1 MAPGARVGVIGAS
14 GLVGTAVSAHL
25 RARGCDVVPFSAP
38 RGPRLSLS
46 EGRESWVEAAQEQ
59 AEELD
64 LSGLDAVVNAA
75 GNADPVSSDDAA
87 FLWPNAV
94 LPLCLLRACARAGV
108 PLFVHVSSAAVQGRL
123 RLDDSERHQPLS
135 AYARSKSVGEELLLA
150 EAPGPTRLVIYRPV
164 GVQVASRS
172 TTRSL
177 VRLASSR
184 LSVVART
191 PDGPSPQLTV
201 DSMCTAVAFVL
212 EHPDPPVVVAHTG
225 DGLSP
230 YELCSLLGGRRPLRL
245 PNAVAR
251 TVVRA
256 AALRHAGWGRRA
268 EVLLF
273 GQHVGPTWLD
283 RQLRPTA
290 DTAEAWQRLG
300 REVRGG

>member
-1 MAPGARVGVIGAS
+1 
-14 GLVGTAVSAHL
+14 VSPS
-25 RARGCDVVPFSAP
+25 D
-38 RGPRLSLS
+38 
-46 EGRESWVEAAQEQ
+46 GREAWVAAAQKES
-59 AEELD
+59 EELD
-64 LSGLDAVVNAA
+64 LGGLEAVVNAA

-87 FLWPNAV
+87 FLWPNTV

-108 PLFVHVSSAAVQGRL
+108 PRFVHVSSAAVQGRL

-135 AYARSKSVGEELLLA
+135 AYARSKAVGEDLLLA

-164 GVQVASRS
+164 GVQVASRP

-201 DSMCTAVAFVL
+201 DSMCTAIGFLL
-212 EHPDPPVVVAHTG
+212 EHADPPVLVAHTG

-230 YELCSLLGGRRPLRL
+230 YELSWLLGGRRPLL

-251 TVVRA
+251 TAVRA
-256 AALRHAGWGRRA
+256 AGLRHAGWGRRA
-268 EVLLF
+268 EVLLL
-273 GQHVGPTWLD
+273 GQRVGPTWLG
-283 RQLRPTA
+283 RELRPTA
-290 DTAEAWQRLG
+290 DAEDAWRRLG
-300 REVRGG
+300 REVRSG